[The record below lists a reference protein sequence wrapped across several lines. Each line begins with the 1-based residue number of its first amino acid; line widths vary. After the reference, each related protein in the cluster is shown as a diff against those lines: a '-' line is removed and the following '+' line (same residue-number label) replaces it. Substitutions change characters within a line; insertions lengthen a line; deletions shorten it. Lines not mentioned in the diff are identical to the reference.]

1 MAVEITG
8 FDDLDGF
15 RERVDSSGGEVPMD
29 ELFTPDFMQNYT
41 EFETFEAFLDR
52 SPWTVETQADFEAI
66 PSDELDAFVEG
77 RTGFDS
83 WATMLSVG
91 GREYVLRHTE

>member
-8 FDDLDGF
+8 FDDLDGV
-15 RERVDSSGGEVPMD
+15 RERVESSGGEVPTA

-41 EFETFEAFLDR
+41 EFASFEAFLDE
-52 SPWTVETQADFEAI
+52 SPWTVETRADLEAI
-66 PSDELDAFVEG
+66 PTAELDAYVGEH
-77 RTGFDS
+77 TGFDS
-83 WATMLSVG
+83 WETMLAVG

>member
-1 MAVEITG
+1 MTVEITG

-15 RERVDSSGGEVPMD
+15 RERVESSDGKVPMAQ
-29 ELFTPDFMQNYT
+29 LFTSDFMQNYT

-52 SPWTVETQADFEAI
+52 SPWAVETQADFESI
-66 PSDELDAFVEG
+66 PADELDAYVEE

>member
-15 RERVDSSGGEVPMD
+15 RERVESANGEVPVD
-29 ELFTPDFMQNYT
+29 ELFPADFMQNYT
-41 EFETFEAFLDR
+41 EFESFEAFLDR
-52 SPWTVETQADFEAI
+52 SPWTVETQSDFETI
-66 PSDELDAFVEG
+66 PADELDAYVRE

-83 WATMLSVG
+83 WEIMLSVG
-91 GREYVLRHTE
+91 GREYVLRHTD